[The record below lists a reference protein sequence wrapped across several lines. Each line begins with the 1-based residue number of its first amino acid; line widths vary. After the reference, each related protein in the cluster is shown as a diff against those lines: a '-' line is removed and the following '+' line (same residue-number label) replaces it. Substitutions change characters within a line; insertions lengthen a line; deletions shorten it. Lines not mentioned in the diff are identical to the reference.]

1 MSEPTPA
8 APRGL
13 AFLAPF
19 VIGDLLLLA
28 AAWLIFY
35 QARRPMTPAEIAGFA
50 ACVALGAGLGV
61 WPFIL
66 RHQAA
71 LKVAE
76 MSSLTDTLAQ
86 IQQLEEVAECIGRAT
101 GQWQTAQEHA
111 TMVTTAAREIADR
124 MTAEQASFRAFVE
137 KASDI
142 ERTHLRLEV
151 EKLRRTE
158 GEWLQVI
165 VRILDHVY
173 ARYVAAVRSG
183 QPGLIEQLGHF
194 QLACRD
200 VARRIGLVPVIPE
213 PGAPFDPKVHQLPDA
228 NTVIPEPALVAE
240 TLAAGYA
247 FQGQM
252 VRPALVSVQ
261 VPAPPP
267 VEANVVP
274 SLPDPPTPPA
284 SEASVEMPATDEP
297 PAATP
302 AAEAAASPSPEPPGN
317 DPPAGT
323 GQPQLPF

>member
-1 MSEPTPA
+1 M
-8 APRGL
+8 
-13 AFLAPF
+13 
-19 VIGDLLLLA
+19 
-28 AAWLIFY
+28 
-35 QARRPMTPAEIAGFA
+35 
-50 ACVALGAGLGV
+50 
-61 WPFIL
+61 
-66 RHQAA
+66 
-71 LKVAE
+71 
-76 MSSLTDTLAQ
+76 
-86 IQQLEEVAECIGRAT
+86 
-101 GQWQTAQEHA
+101 
-111 TMVTTAAREIADR
+111 
-124 MTAEQASFRAFVE
+124 
-137 KASDI
+137 
-142 ERTHLRLEV
+142 
-151 EKLRRTE
+151 
-158 GEWLQVI
+158 
-165 VRILDHVY
+165 
-173 ARYVAAVRSG
+173 
-183 QPGLIEQLGHF
+183 
-194 QLACRD
+194 
-200 VARRIGLVPVIPE
+200 PVIPE

-228 NTVIPEPALVAE
+228 NTVIPEPALIAE